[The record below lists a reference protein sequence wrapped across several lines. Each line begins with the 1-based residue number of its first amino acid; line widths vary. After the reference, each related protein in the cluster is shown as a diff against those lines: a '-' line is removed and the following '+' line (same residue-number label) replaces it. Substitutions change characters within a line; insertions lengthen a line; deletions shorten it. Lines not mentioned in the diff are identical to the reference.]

1 MSVLEAHNIVKVFP
15 GTIALNGVNVSFKSG
30 EVHALV
36 GKNGSGKTTLV
47 KIFSGAFRP
56 TKGEI
61 LFDGKPL
68 NFNSPKDAFD
78 KGIATVYQ
86 ELSLIPGLT
95 VAENIFVGRL
105 PMKKTI
111 LGEIVDWDKT
121 YRMAKE
127 LLDELRVNIPP
138 KEVLYRLSM
147 WQWEIVEIA
156 KAMSFNPKVIMLD
169 EPTSSLAYHET
180 HALFDIIREL
190 KKKDVV
196 IIYIT
201 HRLHELWEIADTC
214 TVLRDGN
221 VVDTVSMKDVNPK
234 DIVKMMF
241 GEVEI
246 RTRPKEL
253 KYSDE
258 VVLEIKGLSR
268 RHQFEDIS
276 FKLRKGEILG
286 IAGMLGSGRTELLKA
301 IFGVNP
307 IDRGEIIVSGKKV
320 EKLDPIEMKH
330 LGIVMTPEDRKRE
343 GLIQIHSVKNNLCLA
358 SLELLGKGSFVDR
371 NLEDEFARR
380 EIRELDIK
388 VSNYLLPISSLSGGN
403 QQKVV
408 VGKWLNTS
416 PRVILFD
423 EPTRGIDVSAKQQ
436 IFEIIWEQSR
446 NGIASIIVSSEL
458 EELIEVCH
466 RILIMR
472 HGKIIGEVLPE
483 EITIEELYS
492 MCMGGEDIENNRV

>member
-1 MSVLEAHNIVKVFP
+1 MSVLEARNIVKIFP
-15 GTIALNGVNVSFKSG
+15 GTVALNGINVSFKSG

-68 NFNSPKDAFD
+68 NFSSPKDAFD

-111 LGEIVDWDKT
+111 FGEIVDWDKT
-121 YRMAKE
+121 YKMAEDLLQE
-127 LLDELRVNIPP
+127 LKVNIPP

-180 HALFDIIREL
+180 QALFDIVREL

-221 VVDTVSMKDVNPK
+221 VVDTVLMKEVTPRN
-234 DIVKMMF
+234 IVKMMF

-246 RTRPKEL
+246 RTRPKDL

-258 VVLEIKGLSR
+258 VVLEVRGLSR

-301 IFGVNP
+301 IFGVRDN
-307 IDRGEIIVSGKKV
+307 
-320 EKLDPIEMKH
+320 
-330 LGIVMTPEDRKRE
+330 
-343 GLIQIHSVKNNLCLA
+343 C
-358 SLELLGKGSFVDR
+358 
-371 NLEDEFARR
+371 
-380 EIRELDIK
+380 
-388 VSNYLLPISSLSGGN
+388 
-403 QQKVV
+403 
-408 VGKWLNTS
+408 
-416 PRVILFD
+416 
-423 EPTRGIDVSAKQQ
+423 
-436 IFEIIWEQSR
+436 
-446 NGIASIIVSSEL
+446 
-458 EELIEVCH
+458 
-466 RILIMR
+466 
-472 HGKIIGEVLPE
+472 
-483 EITIEELYS
+483 
-492 MCMGGEDIENNRV
+492 